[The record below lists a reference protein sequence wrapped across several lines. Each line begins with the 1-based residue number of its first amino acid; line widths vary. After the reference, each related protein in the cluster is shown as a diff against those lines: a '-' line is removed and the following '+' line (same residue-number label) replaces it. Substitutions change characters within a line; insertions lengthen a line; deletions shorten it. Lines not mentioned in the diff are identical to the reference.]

1 VTKEMNLSRH
11 ENYDSPWKMR
21 AIFDK
26 LNESCGKYHSPT
38 EQLAVDEIIVL
49 FEGRII
55 FRQYIPKKHR
65 RFGIELYK
73 PCDSKG
79 HA

>member
-1 VTKEMNLSRH
+1 
-11 ENYDSPWKMR
+11 MR

-26 LNESCGKYHSPT
+26 LNDSYGKYYSAT
-38 EQLAVDEIIVL
+38 EHIAVDEIIVH
-49 FEGRII
+49 FEVRVI

-65 RFGIELYK
+65 RFGVELYK

-79 HA
+79 LT